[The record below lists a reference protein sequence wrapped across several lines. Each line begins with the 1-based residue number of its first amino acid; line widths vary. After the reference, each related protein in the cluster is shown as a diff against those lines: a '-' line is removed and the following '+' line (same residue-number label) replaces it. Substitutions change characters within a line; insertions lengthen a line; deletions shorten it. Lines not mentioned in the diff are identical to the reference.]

1 MLVNTLNYFPNII
14 HPIEDLAPFTF
25 KVYEISHRG
34 HKPEILPPSSTDKT
48 SHQSCSTSIELE
60 SGAGQTTPVPYRRST
75 FRELTGL
82 SNNPDKPKPRV
93 PSKVWSPL
101 NVLSVGSFFL
111 TIGLLIW
118 AALIEDGTACVAVGT
133 ISLASSIVG
142 YASWWSP
149 ELMNRNFRSKVPPG
163 DMIIRTREGAFL
175 LVRCNEDVAREL
187 YIGTEECV
195 YKVQTQRYRV
205 LVGFGTFLLMVSVV
219 LLGNCN
225 FTMQAAIGVS
235 YIALNGLFWGS
246 SLVEKKGFWDLSS
259 YEWED
264 ITPADALNADIKQDD
279 TLGGRPSFTRT
290 MWYAIR
296 ETKKIGWVK
305 RGGAAPSTPQWDK
318 WLIVAEE
325 NAKKDNRKWN
335 AVEQREI
342 IVGQAEAVPQA
353 KAAAQSPAD
362 TAEQHVP
369 AIEVPPQPRM

>member
-14 HPIEDLAPFTF
+14 HPIEDLPPFTF
-25 KVYEISHRG
+25 KVYQISHRG
-34 HKPEILPPSSTDKT
+34 HNPEILPPPPSADKI
-48 SHQSCSTSIELE
+48 SHQSHSTSIELE
-60 SGAGQTTPVPYRRST
+60 SGVGQTTPVPYRRPT

-82 SNNPDKPKPRV
+82 SDNPNKPKPRV
-93 PSKVWSPL
+93 PSKFWSPL
-101 NVLSVGSFFL
+101 NILSVGSFFL
-111 TIGLLIW
+111 TIGLMIW
-118 AALIEDGTACVAVGT
+118 AALIKDGTACVAVGT

-142 YASWWSP
+142 YASWWTP
-149 ELMNRNFRSKVPPG
+149 ELMNRNFRGKVPPG

-195 YKVQTQRYRV
+195 YKVQTQRYRI

-246 SLVEKKGFWDLSS
+246 SLVEKKRFWDLSS
-259 YEWED
+259 YDWED
-264 ITPADALNADIKQDD
+264 ITPKDALNADVKQND

-296 ETKKIGWVK
+296 ETKDW
-305 RGGAAPSTPQWDK
+305 
-318 WLIVAEE
+318 
-325 NAKKDNRKWN
+325 
-335 AVEQREI
+335 
-342 IVGQAEAVPQA
+342 VGQERRRGSLHTSVGPMAVCCGRECKEGQQEVGRCRA
-353 KAAAQSPAD
+353 KRENRRPG
-362 TAEQHVP
+362 
-369 AIEVPPQPRM
+369 